1 MSCFSV
7 LKDRHAWPGADGR
20 SREDH
25 DAEWGHVWHLHGHR
39 YGHPLLRRQRTD
51 QLHKTTSQLW
61 DSSSGFS
68 HSSRCARC
76 CHTLIWQISF
86 VNKIQ
91 IYQMFF
97 RVDIPLCDAWS
108 WQTLKRKQ
116 SQREIFQRTSP
127 FHWIHFFSNVFPFW
141 LFYNCDK
148 MDINRCS
155 QAPCLI
161 VSKQ

>member
-1 MSCFSV
+1 MSWGFFV

-39 YGHPLLRRQRTD
+39 YGHPLLRRPRTD
-51 QLHKTTSQLW
+51 QLYRTTPLLW

-76 CHTLIWQISF
+76 CHTLKRQISF
-86 VNKIQ
+86 VNKVH

-97 RVDIPLCDAWS
+97 RVDIPLCDAS
-108 WQTLKRKQ
+108 VLTMANTKKTTITKGNLL
-116 SQREIFQRTSP
+116 P
-127 FHWIHFFSNVFPFW
+127 FNELISNVFPFW

-148 MDINRCS
+148 MAINRCS
-155 QAPCLI
+155 QAPRLI
-161 VSKQ
+161 VSQNS